1 MSTGTAAATASG
13 TNSATTSGAGKILLA
28 RWQLNPSSSVP
39 PFEQLRTR
47 ILDLA
52 ASGKLAVGARLPPV
66 RVLAG
71 ELGVATNTVA
81 RAYREL
87 EAAGIVATHGRA
99 GTVIAAG
106 GDQLLA
112 EAAAAAAEYA
122 AVVRRQ
128 GIPLAKALD
137 LVRAAVEHAAGA

>member
-1 MSTGTAAATASG
+1 VSTGTTASTASAAA
-13 TNSATTSGAGKILLA
+13 GAGKIL
-28 RWQLNPSSSVP
+28 RTGWQLNPSSTVP

-87 EAAGIVATHGRA
+87 ELAGIVATHGRA

-106 GDQLLA
+106 GDQPLA
-112 EAAAAAAEYA
+112 QVASAAAEYA
-122 AVVRRQ
+122 AVVHSQ

-137 LVRAAVEHAAGA
+137 LVRAAVERSGGT